1 MNAPLNRDAS
11 PSTARTYT
19 PAMLARALAAGKAR
33 ESVTSPQPDVEPAMD
48 KVVPNGNN
56 LVRLAVEDH
65 KTIMNENQITT
76 TCSCPSCGTRLRMK
90 ITNPDNGIGSATCS
104 FCCRSFRYEVPFH
117 VMADYWR
124 KQRERRASRSNLQS
138 II

>member
-1 MNAPLNRDAS
+1 MNAPINRAGTSAS
-11 PSTARTYT
+11 
-19 PAMLARALAAGKAR
+19 ARAIFDRAIAAAKAR
-33 ESVTSPQPDVEPAMD
+33 ESVPVGTPAPQPDVEP
-48 KVVPNGNN
+48 VIP
-56 LVRLAVEDH
+56 LAVEDH
-65 KTIMNENQITT
+65 KIIMNENQITT
-76 TCSCPSCGTRLRMK
+76 TCSCPSCGTRLRLK

-104 FCCRSFRYEVPFH
+104 FCCRSFRFEVPFH